1 MIDAILATKRKEI
14 ERLKG
19 RRFPPREKPF
29 IPLAFGDGVNII
41 AELKRRSPS
50 AGAIAEIDEE
60 RIAVYSRYAKGISV
74 LTDKTWFS
82 GSFDLLEEVAG
93 KTRLPILCKDFII
106 DESQIDLA
114 CSKGADIVLLIA
126 RILDKERLKTLYL
139 YARELGLNCLVEIH
153 RKEEIDR
160 IDGLQPEIIGV
171 NARDLD
177 TLRIDLGSVE
187 EMLSCV
193 DAPMRIA
200 ESGIKSRQDIE
211 RLGRANGFLI
221 GETLMRAKEPEAV
234 FRELLY
240 V

>member
-1 MIDAILATKRKEI
+1 MIDAILEMKRKEI
-14 ERLKG
+14 EGLKG
-19 RRFPPREKPF
+19 RQCPPRKKPF
-29 IPLAFGDGVNII
+29 IPLVFGDGVNII

-50 AGAIAEIDEE
+50 AGTIAEIDEE

-74 LTDKTWFS
+74 LTDTTYFG
-82 GSFDLLEEVAG
+82 GSFELLEKVAE
-93 KTRLPILCKDFII
+93 KTPLPILCKDFII
-106 DESQIDLA
+106 DESQIELA
-114 CSKGADIVLLIA
+114 CSMGADIVLLIA

-160 IDGLQPEIIGV
+160 IDVLQPEIIGV

-177 TLRIDLGSVE
+177 TFRIDLGLVE
-187 EMLSCV
+187 DMLSCV

-200 ESGIKSRQDIE
+200 ESGIKSRRDIK
-211 RLGRANGFLI
+211 RLSGANGFLI
-221 GETLMRAKEPEAV
+221 GEALMKSREPESV